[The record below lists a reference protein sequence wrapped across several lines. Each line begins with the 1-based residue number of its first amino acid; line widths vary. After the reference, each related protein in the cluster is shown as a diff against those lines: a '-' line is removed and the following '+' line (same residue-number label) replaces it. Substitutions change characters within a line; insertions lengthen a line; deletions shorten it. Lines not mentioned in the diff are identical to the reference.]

1 MARQEA
7 PTCAATSAV
16 LLSRDGP
23 DDELVVDRS
32 GSQLSAVAAPAEVV
46 DVTDVPPEKRKD
58 RLIMDMGR

>member
-7 PTCAATSAV
+7 PTRADTSAV

-46 DVTDVPPEKRKD
+46 DVTDVPPEKRKID
-58 RLIMDMGR
+58 